1 MSLLSG
7 MDDIIAA
14 LGKTNRVY
22 QVFLENLAV
31 WQLVKVLAAM
41 QVPFPELTRL
51 RLYLGG
57 ETPPVAPD
65 SFLGASFWVDL
76 PHVCKSASW
85 MAFHSRDCQN
95 CFCPLLTLSSS
106 A

>member
-1 MSLLSG
+1 MDVWPALPLLIDGNMSLLSG

-57 ETPPVAPD
+57 DTPPVVPVR
-65 SFLGASFWVDL
+65 SWVDL
-76 PHVCKSASW
+76 PHVCE
-85 MAFHSRDCQN
+85 
-95 CFCPLLTLSSS
+95 SSS
-106 A
+106 